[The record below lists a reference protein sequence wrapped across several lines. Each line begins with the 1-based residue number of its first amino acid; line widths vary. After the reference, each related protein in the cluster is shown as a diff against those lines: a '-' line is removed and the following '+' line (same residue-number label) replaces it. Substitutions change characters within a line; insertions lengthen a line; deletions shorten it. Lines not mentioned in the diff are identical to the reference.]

1 MSESLQK
8 ASKRLFQFNKWVL
21 KKRDDYLDNKVL
33 KYRESFLK
41 NNNRQPNEAEEKHYK
56 KNLVMKMGIV
66 IYLPIATIL
75 FILINTLRGI

>member
-21 KKRDDYLDNKVL
+21 KKRDDYLKNKVL

-41 NNNRQPNEAEEKHYK
+41 NNNRQPNEAEENHYK

-66 IYLPIATIL
+66 LYLPIATIL
-75 FILINTLRGI
+75 FVFINILRGG

>member
-1 MSESLQK
+1 MSESLQR
-8 ASKRLFQFNKWVL
+8 ASKKLFQFNKWVL
-21 KKRDDYLDNKVL
+21 KKRDDYLDKKVL

-75 FILINTLRGI
+75 FILINTLRGS